1 MNKGY
6 YSDSSEFKGTGK
18 RVVII
23 LICVALLFGLMYFLT
38 TRILSKEV
46 TKKRKQNEVTESS
59 IQYEKI
65 LAGESFTMDQEE
77 YYVVYYDST
86 DTELSKTISTYQSD
100 KKDIKCLTKDA
111 EVNTFLKESVVGIK
125 NIKQMAMLILVV
137 LKT

>member
-46 TKKRKQNEVTESS
+46 TKKK
-59 IQYEKI
+59 
-65 LAGESFTMDQEE
+65 
-77 YYVVYYDST
+77 
-86 DTELSKTISTYQSD
+86 KT
-100 KKDIKCLTKDA
+100 K
-111 EVNTFLKESVVGIK
+111 
-125 NIKQMAMLILVV
+125 
-137 LKT
+137 

>member
-46 TKKRKQNEVTESS
+46 TKKRKQSEVTEST

-65 LAGESFTMDQEE
+65 LADKDYLNKVLDDGAQKASYFARKT
-77 YYVVYYDST
+77 
-86 DTELSKTISTYQSD
+86 LSKV
-100 KKDIKCLTKDA
+100 KRKMG
-111 EVNTFLKESVVGIK
+111 VGR
-125 NIKQMAMLILVV
+125 
-137 LKT
+137 